1 MAYTRDDIMDSYE
14 KLLNRAIEQ
23 LPEEK
28 TTDERFIVP
37 EAKIF
42 SEGKTTVLDNFSN
55 IAGVLRR
62 DPDHV
67 MKYLTR
73 ELGTAGKIEGGR
85 AIFQGKFTR
94 DQMDE
99 NVQHY
104 IEEYVMCSECNRP
117 DTTLGK
123 MDRVIILQCAACGA
137 HRPVKKRQAAAVKA
151 AATLEEGNTYEIQI
165 ESVGSKGDGI
175 AKFDKFTIFVPGTAK
190 GQIVKIKIKKIS
202 GFLAFAEKA

>member
-1 MAYTRDDIMDSYE
+1 MDSYE

-23 LPEEK
+23 LPDEK

-42 SEGKTTVLDNFSN
+42 SEGKATVLDNFSN
-55 IAGVLRR
+55 IVGVLRR

-85 AIFQGKFTR
+85 AVFQGRFTR
-94 DQMDE
+94 DQMDA
-99 NVQHY
+99 NVEQY

-123 MDRVIILQCAACGA
+123 MDRVLILQCAACGA
-137 HRPVKKRQAAAVKA
+137 HRPVKKRQTTAVKA
-151 AATLEEGNTYEIQI
+151 ATTLEEGNTYEIQI

-175 AKFDKFTIFVPGTAK
+175 AKFDKFTIFVPGAIK
-190 GQIVKIKIKKIS
+190 GQVLKIKIKKIS

>member
-1 MAYTRDDIMDSYE
+1 MDSYE

-23 LPEEK
+23 LPDEK

-37 EAKIF
+37 EAKLF
-42 SEGKTTVLDNFSN
+42 SEGKATVLENFAN
-55 IAGVLRR
+55 IVSVLRR
-62 DPDHV
+62 EPDHV

-85 AIFQGKFTR
+85 AVFQGRFTR

-99 NVQHY
+99 NIQYY
-104 IEEYVMCSECNRP
+104 IDEYVMCSECNRP

-123 MDRVIILQCAACGA
+123 MDRVMILQCAACGA
-137 HRPVKKRQAAAVKA
+137 HRPVKKRQITASKA

-175 AKFDKFTIFVPGTAK
+175 AKFDKFTIFVPGTIK
-190 GQIVKIKIKKIS
+190 GQVVKIKIKKIS
-202 GFLAFAEKA
+202 GFLAFAEKV